1 MLKSL
6 RISNFALIN
15 KLELSLENGL
25 NIITGETGAGK
36 SVIVGAISLL
46 MGERFDR
53 KVLYDENKKC
63 VLELEVELNPTIW
76 DNRFKSW
83 DLDFFKNTIIRRE
96 ILTNGRSR
104 SFINDTPC
112 KTSILKEIKAALIDI
127 HQQNQVLS
135 LYKAENQLNL
145 LDNYGELS
153 TINQQFELEYNN
165 WKTELDAL
173 ENLKIKRAQHSKDRD
188 YWQFLYEELDKLE
201 LNEEITT
208 LESDALILENAEQLI
223 QGFNSSKFLM
233 DGSDQ
238 SIITQLEQIYSHLSS
253 SCNGVENFNPLLE
266 RINSLIIEA
275 KDLMFDFEDKEGQIE
290 HNPEKLLLLRE
301 QIDIINRLLLKH
313 QVKTVKELKKIKL
326 DLENKIVDIQ
336 SQKEKIT
343 LVEKT
348 INQYYKNIIEL
359 GNELSSKRKTAA
371 LNLEKEIN
379 SLLPEVG
386 IAYGKVKVCIDK
398 NQKLSKR
405 GLDQISILFSPDNGN
420 KFLPMEKIASGG
432 EMSRLLLSIKFILS
446 KKSLLPTMLMD
457 EIDTGISGE
466 IAKKIGVLLKKMG
479 ERAQLICISHLPQI
493 SSKGKAHFHVFKQ
506 SDAKG
511 FQQTLIKTLSNE
523 ERIYE
528 LARMLSGDKPSKS
541 ALNNAEELLSY

>member
-63 VLELEVELNPTIW
+63 VLELEVELNPIIW

-127 HQQNQVLS
+127 HEQNQVLS
-135 LYKAENQLNL
+135 LYKTEHQLNL
-145 LDNYGELS
+145 LDSYGELS

-165 WKTELDAL
+165 WKIELDAL
-173 ENLKIKRAQHSKDRD
+173 ENLKIKWAQHSKDRD

-223 QGFNSSKFLM
+223 EGFNSSKFLM
-233 DGSDQ
+233 DESDQ
-238 SIITQLEQIYSHLSS
+238 SIIRQLEQIYSYLSS
-253 SCNGVENFNPLLE
+253 SCNGVENFNSLLE

-275 KDLMFDFEDKEGQIE
+275 KDLMFDFEEKEGQIE
-290 HNPEKLLLLRE
+290 HNPEKLHLLRE

-336 SQKEKIT
+336 SYKEKIT
-343 LVEKT
+343 LIEKT
-348 INQYYKNIIEL
+348 IDQYYKNIFKL

-386 IAYGKVKVCIDK
+386 ITYGKIKVCIDK
-398 NQKLSKR
+398 KQKLSKR
-405 GLDQISILFSPDNGN
+405 GLDQISLLFSPDNGN

-466 IAKKIGVLLKKMG
+466 VAKKIGVLLKKMG

-506 SDAKG
+506 NDAKG

>member
-76 DNRFKSW
+76 DNHFKSW

-135 LYKAENQLNL
+135 LYKTEHQLNL

-173 ENLKIKRAQHSKDRD
+173 ENLKIQRAQHSKDRD

-275 KDLMFDFEDKEGQIE
+275 KDLMFDFEEKEGQIE

-336 SQKEKIT
+336 SQKEKIN
-343 LVEKT
+343 LAEKT
-348 INQYYKNIIEL
+348 IDQYYKNIIEL

-466 IAKKIGVLLKKMG
+466 VAKKIGVLLKKMG

-511 FQQTLIKTLSNE
+511 FQHTLIKSLSNE

>member
-76 DNRFKSW
+76 DNHFKSW

-135 LYKAENQLNL
+135 LYKTEHQLNL

-223 QGFNSSKFLM
+223 QGFNSSKFLK
-233 DGSDQ
+233 GR
-238 SIITQLEQIYSHLSS
+238 LVKRHPHVHYE
-253 SCNGVENFNPLLE
+253 CC
-266 RINSLIIEA
+266 
-275 KDLMFDFEDKEGQIE
+275 LM
-290 HNPEKLLLLRE
+290 
-301 QIDIINRLLLKH
+301 RLPK
-313 QVKTVKELKKIKL
+313 
-326 DLENKIVDIQ
+326 
-336 SQKEKIT
+336 
-343 LVEKT
+343 
-348 INQYYKNIIEL
+348 
-359 GNELSSKRKTAA
+359 
-371 LNLEKEIN
+371 
-379 SLLPEVG
+379 
-386 IAYGKVKVCIDK
+386 
-398 NQKLSKR
+398 
-405 GLDQISILFSPDNGN
+405 
-420 KFLPMEKIASGG
+420 
-432 EMSRLLLSIKFILS
+432 
-446 KKSLLPTMLMD
+446 
-457 EIDTGISGE
+457 
-466 IAKKIGVLLKKMG
+466 
-479 ERAQLICISHLPQI
+479 
-493 SSKGKAHFHVFKQ
+493 
-506 SDAKG
+506 
-511 FQQTLIKTLSNE
+511 
-523 ERIYE
+523 
-528 LARMLSGDKPSKS
+528 
-541 ALNNAEELLSY
+541 